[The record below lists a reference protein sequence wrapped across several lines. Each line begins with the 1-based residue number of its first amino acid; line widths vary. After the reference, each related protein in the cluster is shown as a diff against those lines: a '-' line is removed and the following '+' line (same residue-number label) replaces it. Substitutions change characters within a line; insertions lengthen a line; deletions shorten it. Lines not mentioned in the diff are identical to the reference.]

1 MVDTYSTLLCPFP
14 LHHLQ
19 KQKEQTKQNKTR
31 REICFKLAF
40 LTSESVAVGAVD
52 IIPFIVMTLKK
63 TQSVHTILIGKVVWL
78 IFCPVME
85 VSRCSIS
92 PYKRPFCVDIRQAQP
107 RLFSAVQ
114 TLNEHIFLLTVDT
127 GKISSLYSACSLTE
141 SPRTAGSY
149 FSVAISSKV
158 EPIFFANVCVR
169 KKIYIDY
176 FSSYKNIFII
186 YQWTRL
192 TRHALNEIASF
203 LLAKIKIEIE

>member
-1 MVDTYSTLLCPFP
+1 MHFFSLLHVCRIIVHWFHTNHFFQLIIPSDTFDWKSLPFNVKALTRRWWIPTLLYSVPS
-14 LHHLQ
+14 LYTIY
-19 KQKEQTKQNKTR
+19 KNKKNKQNKTR

-85 VSRCSIS
+85 VSRCSIG
-92 PYKRPFCVDIRQAQP
+92 PYKLSFCVDIRQAQP

-141 SPRTAGSY
+141 TPRTAGSY

-158 EPIFFANVCVR
+158 EPVFFANVL
-169 KKIYIDY
+169 
-176 FSSYKNIFII
+176 F
-186 YQWTRL
+186 
-192 TRHALNEIASF
+192 
-203 LLAKIKIEIE
+203 